1 MFPWPTFS
9 RLLAFTLWPSAPILK
24 NIKLCPINILIM
36 IIVRIII
43 IIIIPADIYL
53 FKVNNKNTRRRCESV
68 QSHWVFL
75 ISAFLTCL
83 VLLELDIRSGDN
95 LDMENMS
102 DISLKG
108 QKSKEKRQML
118 TKKTQKWRSFSNRH

>member
-1 MFPWPTFS
+1 MK
-9 RLLAFTLWPSAPILK
+9 ILEED
-24 NIKLCPINILIM
+24 
-36 IIVRIII
+36 V
-43 IIIIPADIYL
+43 DL
-53 FKVNNKNTRRRCESV
+53 FKVNNNDTRTTSL
-68 QSHWVFL
+68 S
-75 ISAFLTCL
+75 ISDICIFN
-83 VLLELDIRSGDN
+83 LLSPFRSGDN